1 MSTLLLDLND
11 LALRWR
17 PNDEIVDT
25 PAWAL
30 IGEPPLI
37 GRSALSEARLQ
48 PRRINNQFWHHLDT
62 NPIAGAAGVVR
73 HHADLAFLQL
83 KDIHLA
89 AKADAYVISV
99 PAHYERAQLSLLLG
113 LAAATSMRIKAVAD
127 PGILL
132 ANSVDS
138 EAPALLYLDAG
149 LHDVSLTVI
158 SNGQQWQRQQSVT
171 AHTKGLLSVIDR
183 LANQIA
189 KQLIQTE
196 RFDPLHLAAT
206 EQQLFEQLFEH
217 LESQNLGTSSTIQ
230 LIHED
235 RRYEHT
241 LTEAALRNGTV
252 DMVPDI
258 IKCIQT
264 NTASTAEL
272 LVSHRAAL
280 LPGLLE
286 AMALIPSVQVTRLT
300 DSALFEA
307 FDQALPT
314 LLESQD
320 FNQLIYQLPKTQR
333 PSNRPA
339 SDTESPTITHVL
351 FNGRA
356 IPIDDYR
363 AMPSVTL
370 VLEFVASGDW
380 ILKPGSEP
388 LTLNQQALTQQRT
401 LSIGD
406 RVTLGAQTFEF
417 IQVL

>member
-1 MSTLLLDLND
+1 
-11 LALRWR
+11 
-17 PNDEIVDT
+17 
-25 PAWAL
+25 
-30 IGEPPLI
+30 
-37 GRSALSEARLQ
+37 
-48 PRRINNQFWHHLDT
+48 
-62 NPIAGAAGVVR
+62 
-73 HHADLAFLQL
+73 
-83 KDIHLA
+83 
-89 AKADAYVISV
+89 
-99 PAHYERAQLSLLLG
+99 
-113 LAAATSMRIKAVAD
+113 
-127 PGILL
+127 
-132 ANSVDS
+132 
-138 EAPALLYLDAG
+138 
-149 LHDVSLTVI
+149 
-158 SNGQQWQRQQSVT
+158 
-171 AHTKGLLSVIDR
+171 
-183 LANQIA
+183 
-189 KQLIQTE
+189 
-196 RFDPLHLAAT
+196 
-206 EQQLFEQLFEH
+206 
-217 LESQNLGTSSTIQ
+217 
-230 LIHED
+230 
-235 RRYEHT
+235 
-241 LTEAALRNGTV
+241 
-252 DMVPDI
+252 MVPDI

-286 AMALIPSVQVTRLT
+286 AMALIPSVLVTRLT

-339 SDTESPTITHVL
+339 ADTESPTITHVL

>member
-1 MSTLLLDLND
+1 M
-11 LALRWR
+11 
-17 PNDEIVDT
+17 
-25 PAWAL
+25 
-30 IGEPPLI
+30 
-37 GRSALSEARLQ
+37 RL
-48 PRRINNQFWHHLDT
+48 
-62 NPIAGAAGVVR
+62 
-73 HHADLAFLQL
+73 
-83 KDIHLA
+83 
-89 AKADAYVISV
+89 
-99 PAHYERAQLSLLLG
+99 
-113 LAAATSMRIKAVAD
+113 KAVAD

-241 LTEAALRNGTV
+241 LTEAALRNATV

-339 SDTESPTITHVL
+339 ADTESPTITHVL